1 MAHNTTIPMIADS
14 YNIQQLQA
22 LLIAFS
28 LRP

>member
-14 YNIQQLQA
+14 CNIQQLQA
-22 LLIAFS
+22 LLITFS